1 MSLLSVFDIAGSG
14 MSAQSVRLNTT
25 ASNLANAESVAP
37 QGEATYRAR
46 YPVFSAE
53 LESAAGGQMPLSSE
67 EGSGEGNGVQVLGV
81 IESDKPLNIRYEPDH
96 PYADENGYVSYPN
109 VNPVEEMANMISASR
124 SFQINVEM
132 MNTARSLA
140 ERVLNMGR

>member
-1 MSLLSVFDIAGSG
+1 MKIGH
-14 MSAQSVRLNTT
+14 VR
-25 ASNLANAESVAP
+25 AV
-37 QGEATYRAR
+37 G
-46 YPVFSAE
+46 
-53 LESAAGGQMPLSSE
+53 
-67 EGSGEGNGVQVLGV
+67 GVQVLGV

-109 VNPVEEMANMISASR
+109 VNPVEEMANMISVNR

-140 ERVLNMGR
+140 ERVRNMGR